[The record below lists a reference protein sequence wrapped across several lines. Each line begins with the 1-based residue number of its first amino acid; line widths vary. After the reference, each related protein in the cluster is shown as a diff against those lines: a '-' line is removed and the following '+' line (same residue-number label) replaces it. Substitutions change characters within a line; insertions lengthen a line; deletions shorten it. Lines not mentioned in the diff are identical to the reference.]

1 MCELFA
7 LSSAQASTVQFGL
20 AEFARRGAAGRN
32 PDGWGVAYYV
42 DGDVRLLKEPVAAGD
57 SPCQRFLQEHPVR
70 SALVLS
76 HVRHATQGPAVLR
89 NCQPF
94 ARELGGAMHVFAHNG
109 DLLRAPLQEKLAS
122 GVSRPVGDTDS
133 ELAFCALLEA
143 MRPVWLAASRPPA
156 LPVRLGIVEAFAEE
170 LRRLGPANFV
180 YSDGDV
186 LFAHGDRRR
195 QDDGRLGAPGLHVLQ
210 RPCVP
215 EQGAWTSPGLR
226 IAAPAAECSQV
237 VLASIALTG
246 EADWRALREGEVLLV
261 RNGRVQ

>member
-7 LSSAQASTVQFGL
+7 LSSGLASTVQFGL

-42 DGDVRLLKEPVAAGD
+42 DGDVRLLKEPMAAGD
-57 SPCQRFLQEHPVR
+57 SPCQRFLQQHPVR

-94 ARELGGAMHVFAHNG
+94 VRELGGSMHVFAHNG
-109 DLLRAPLQEKLAS
+109 DLLRAPLLEKLAS
-122 GVSRPVGDTDS
+122 GVSRPVGETDS

-143 MRPVWLAASRPPA
+143 MRPLWRDASGPPP
-156 LPVRLGIVEAFAEE
+156 LPARLGVVEAFAEE

-180 YSDGDV
+180 YSDGDA

-195 QDDGRLGAPGLHVLQ
+195 QVDGRSSAPGLHVLQ
-210 RPCVP
+210 RACVP
-215 EQGAWTSPGLR
+215 ESGSWNSPGLR
-226 IAAPAAECSQV
+226 ITAPDAACSQIV
-237 VLASIALTG
+237 IASVALTD
-246 EADWRALREGEVLLV
+246 EADWCALREGEVLLM
-261 RNGRVQ
+261 RAGRVL